1 MALFPLDPSER
12 DSQGCARLCAGGTPA
27 LPGGLHPN
35 ETVTPR
41 GQKRRRTL
49 VPLVVEGGPSVFVF
63 IRVHS
68 WFSFINEFIKHRLF
82 FLE

>member
-41 GQKRRRTL
+41 GGQNTYLGRNAGRQPAGYSGLTEATL
-49 VPLVVEGGPSVFVF
+49 F
-63 IRVHS
+63 R
-68 WFSFINEFIKHRLF
+68 
-82 FLE
+82 